1 MNFPSAPAR
10 IFLLSALAVFATS
23 ALVAAES
30 PYLGEWSNGRG
41 DTLLI
46 TATTIQ
52 FANDKPVGYRDLTR
66 ATDGKSFML
75 QITAAG
81 EVNFFSEKY
90 LSIECGDDEMRM
102 IGYKS
107 LADLQRD
114 KNPGSDVTWY
124 KEEDAAED

>member
-1 MNFPSAPAR
+1 MNLRSATAR
-10 IFLLSALAVFATS
+10 IFLLSALWVFAAS
-23 ALVAAES
+23 ALLAAEP

-46 TATTIQ
+46 TATTIR
-52 FANDKPVGYRDLTR
+52 FASDKAVGYRDLTG
-66 ATDGKSFML
+66 ATDGKSFVL
-75 QITAAG
+75 QITTAG
-81 EVNFFSEKY
+81 EVNFFAEKF
-90 LSIECGDDEMRM
+90 LSVACGDDEMRM